1 MRDDLILRLVMRF
14 FSVELVKKICRVLL
28 YLGMAGLLALSVKQ
42 IIFAIMKWCGFG
54 WPSYWE
60 LAVAIAE
67 AISEAPS
74 LHLFWRVMA
83 GSFAIALLGVVL
95 YGARLRRKFQEK
107 ITHWRQLLEGDVQSD
122 ETEWSWKAILIEG
135 GLQTLEAMRTK
146 LMFVVIF
153 EVLYIMI
160 SKG

>member
-1 MRDDLILRLVMRF
+1 MDGPVTGSWREV
-14 FSVELVKKICRVLL
+14 
-28 YLGMAGLLALSVKQ
+28 
-42 IIFAIMKWCGFG
+42 
-54 WPSYWE
+54 
-60 LAVAIAE
+60 AE
-67 AISEAPS
+67 AISEVPS
-74 LHLFWRVMA
+74 LHFFWRVMA

-107 ITHWRQLLEGDVQSD
+107 ITHWRQILEGDVQSD

-153 EVLYIMI
+153 EGLYIMI